1 MSTEPEIMTEQE
13 EYYEEE
19 LASGWALFAA
29 IMLFGVSMFAF
40 MSMCIGWGVPDI
52 IKFTAFGTRVDWL
65 WYGLFDGLV
74 AVIAFLSAGAV
85 LQGRKIGYY
94 AGLIIATL
102 SAGRWFLYIP
112 AVPFWGLMM
121 VAIWVLVIYGLTRDK
136 AYFK

>member
-1 MSTEPEIMTEQE
+1 VSTEPEQLTEQE
-13 EYYEEE
+13 VYYEEE
-19 LASGWALFAA
+19 MASGWALFAA
-29 IMLFGVSMFAF
+29 MMLFGVSLFSF

-52 IKFTAFGTRVDWL
+52 IKFSAFGMRVDWL

-74 AVIAFLSAGAV
+74 AIVAFIAAGAV
-85 LQGRKIGYY
+85 LQGRKFGYY

-112 AVPFWGLMM
+112 GVPFWGLMM
-121 VAIWVLVIYGLTRDK
+121 VVVWILVIYGLTKER